1 MDDLQPSDHLQ
12 QLWLSRQPHEEDV
25 EMIVTRVLRDARK
38 FQGRARRYDIA
49 VVAAYL
55 LLLPLCLLVV
65 LYDLSELPLIA
76 AGYTIW
82 AVVLLSG
89 LVAYRFF
96 YRSVLGEPSP
106 NGSSRDYI
114 EHSIEYLN
122 RRERFLMKSAT
133 PVSVLMAAAGI
144 VFAFAAYRGQDAL
157 FQVVLS
163 FLAQPLGLW
172 ATLDVQRRYDKK
184 RSRLREILTDLDAN

>member
-1 MDDLQPSDHLQ
+1 
-12 QLWLSRQPHEEDV
+12 
-25 EMIVTRVLRDARK
+25 
-38 FQGRARRYDIA
+38 
-49 VVAAYL
+49 
-55 LLLPLCLLVV
+55 VV
-65 LYDLSELPLIA
+65 LYDLRELPLIA

-82 AVVLLSG
+82 AAVLLSG
-89 LVAYRFF
+89 LVAHRFF
-96 YRSVLGEPSP
+96 YRSVRGEPSP

-122 RRERFLMKSAT
+122 RRERFLIKSAT

-163 FLAQPLGLW
+163 FLGQPLGLR

-184 RSRLREILTDLDAN
+184 RSRLREILTDLDGN